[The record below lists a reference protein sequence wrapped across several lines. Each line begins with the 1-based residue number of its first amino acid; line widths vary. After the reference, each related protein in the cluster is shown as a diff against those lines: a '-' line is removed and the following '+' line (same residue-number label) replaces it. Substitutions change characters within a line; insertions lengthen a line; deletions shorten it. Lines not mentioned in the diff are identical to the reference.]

1 MTAKMQQK
9 IDRSEDNMANRTEN
23 DKKSNAKTGTPH
35 DATIK
40 SYVRTFENYKTMLQI
55 NIMDYD
61 TETELDGVKY
71 SIVDSKGEIVQEA
84 VSIHGNNVL
93 IRGAESRR
101 NLSDQGDKGKRRI

>member
-1 MTAKMQQK
+1 MQQK
-9 IDRSEDNMANRTEN
+9 MADPKIIWQTGQKN
-23 DKKSNAKTGTPH
+23 DKKSNAKTDTH
-35 DATIK
+35 RMMLQSK

-93 IRGAESRR
+93 IRG
-101 NLSDQGDKGKRRI
+101 